1 MKRTTAVTAMIAA
14 AALMLAG
21 CSKDSTGTASAGS
34 SGAVASSQNGATAA
48 APGASDSGS
57 SSASGPS
64 SDSASSSDSSPS
76 SNSASSSESSPS
88 SDSASSSES
97 GPSSNSG
104 PKETVGGGAQG
115 DAATTTW
122 FTAYCSGLAPLT
134 DLSSAM
140 PSMDPSGGPDAI
152 KKSIGTLYKTFGD
165 AMTNTSAKLKDLPAP
180 SFSGGDKFA
189 STTVTALSTI
199 GKTFEDGAAK
209 IKSASAADLQKVMTS
224 VTSDMGNV
232 TKTLSSIYGNI
243 AASPDLLKVF
253 GQIPAC
259 KKLGVGG

>member
-1 MKRTTAVTAMIAA
+1 MKRTTAVAAMIAA
-14 AALMLAG
+14 AGLMLAG
-21 CSKDSTGTASAGS
+21 CSKESTGTPSAG
-34 SGAVASSQNGATAA
+34 SGAVAGISSQNATSA

-57 SSASGPS
+57 SS
-64 SDSASSSDSSPS
+64 D
-76 SNSASSSESSPS
+76 SSPS
-88 SDSASSSES
+88 SDSGSSSDSRSSSDS
-97 GPSSNSG
+97 GSSANSS

-122 FTAYCSGLAPLT
+122 FTAYCGGLAPLT
-134 DLSSAM
+134 DMASAM
-140 PSMDPSGGPDAI
+140 PSMDPSGGPDAM

-209 IKSASAADLQKVMTS
+209 IQAASATDLQKVMTS
-224 VTSDMGNV
+224 VTSDMSKV